1 MVLGGALAATLALS
15 LIGLFA
21 LRLLGPEMGFLQAAI
36 FLALCIGGL
45 TAILVRLLM
54 RPIASLARYAG
65 QVRHGVGDPPAPPR
79 HYGTQELG
87 AMGQS
92 VLDMAETLQS
102 RAATVR
108 GYTDHVTHELK
119 TPVSAIRAAAELL
132 EDSMPPGASDRQLI
146 AQIMGATDQMQV
158 QLDALRRIAAAR
170 EPRYHGRSTLMQ
182 VAEALGAEYPALI
195 LRNNGAPEWVPLA
208 ADGLRLILGH
218 LFANAA
224 QHGATEVVLNGSVDV
239 ERVEVT
245 VTDNGTGISGMDRL
259 TVMTRRRQTHDR
271 PGVSI
276 IADQG
281 FLAAN
286 NGDLGCLQVLLHR
299 RGPPTAGNRRD
310 DLAFDLGIRALNG
323 LGGGNR
329 CGQSAAK
336 GEGDENRGADKARGD
351 AEGHVYLLG

>member
-1 MVLGGALAATLALS
+1 MTRKWRPALWMVLGGALAATLALS

-45 TAILVRLLM
+45 TAILGALLVRLLM

-170 EPRYHGRSTLMQ
+170 EPRYHGRSNLMQ

-224 QHGATEVVLNGSVDV
+224 QHGATEVVLNGSADA

-245 VTDNGTGISGMDRL
+245 VTDNGTGISGGNERQVFDPFF
-259 TVMTRRRQTHDR
+259 TTRRDSGGT
-271 PGVSI
+271 GM
-276 IADQG
+276 G
-281 FLAAN
+281 LAI
-286 NGDLGCLQVLLHR
+286 V
-299 RGPPTAGNRRD
+299 
-310 DLAFDLGIRALNG
+310 
-323 LGGGNR
+323 
-329 CGQSAAK
+329 AA
-336 GEGDENRGADKARGD
+336 
-351 AEGHVYLLG
+351 LLGAHGGDITLMPSESGTVFRLSFRQPA